1 MRYHRIMLLV
11 FSIMTLANLAGVL
24 AGLLG
29 HNHLWPVNAALG
41 AFAFLLTCG
50 HINSLRELE
59 KERYYLRLLEI
70 TRRRR
75 EWPAAVAAAEM
86 DVYGETYYHNRDYL
100 YLEGKTTPIRP
111 EPQDSY
117 AAPASATET
126 APASLDQYLQWLRG
140 FVKHGGVPTH
150 DYGYPF
156 RQADFQYVSSTLTV
170 NSDREYGAN
179 SRNIIV
185 GHGVQPERTN
195 PRGHFG
201 GWAHTK
207 LFFMDNHRTNS
218 AYVVPI
224 YSNPEFREFRSLARQ
239 ARS

>member
-1 MRYHRIMLLV
+1 MRSLQMWLV
-11 FSIMTLANLAGVL
+11 FDVFGALFNLAGVL
-24 AGLLG
+24 CGPLG
-29 HNHLWPVNAALG
+29 NPWAPYNAIG
-41 AFAFLLTCG
+41 AVLCILFTCG
-50 HINSLRELE
+50 QVNGIRKLENARYYRRLRE
-59 KERYYLRLLEI
+59 I
-70 TRRRR
+70 AQRRR

-86 DVYGETYYHNRDYL
+86 AVYGETYYHNRDYL
-100 YLEGKTTPIRP
+100 YLEGETTPIRP
-111 EPQDSY
+111 QAQDSR
-117 AAPASATET
+117 AAPVSATET

-140 FVKHGGVPTH
+140 YVKHGGVPTH
-150 DYGYPF
+150 DYSYPF
-156 RQADFQYVSSTLTV
+156 RQAAFQYASSTLTV

-185 GHGVQPERTN
+185 GHGVQTERTN

-207 LFFMDNHRTNS
+207 LFFMDSYQTNS

-224 YSNPEFREFRSLARQ
+224 YSNPEFREFRSLVRQ